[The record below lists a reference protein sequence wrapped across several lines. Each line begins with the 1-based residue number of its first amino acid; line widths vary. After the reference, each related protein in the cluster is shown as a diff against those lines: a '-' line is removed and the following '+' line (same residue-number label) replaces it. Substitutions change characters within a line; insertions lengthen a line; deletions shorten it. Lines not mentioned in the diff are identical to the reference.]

1 MSEFWRVLLALAI
14 PTVAGGGS
22 YLAIKLVTEVK
33 P

>member
-1 MSEFWRVLLALAI
+1 MSELWRVLLALAI
-14 PTVAGGGS
+14 PAVAGGGA